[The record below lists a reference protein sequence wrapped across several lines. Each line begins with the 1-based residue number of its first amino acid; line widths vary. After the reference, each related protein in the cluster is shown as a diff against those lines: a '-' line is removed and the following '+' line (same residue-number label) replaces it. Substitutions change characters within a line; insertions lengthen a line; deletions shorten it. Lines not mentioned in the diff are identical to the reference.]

1 MTTQKER
8 VLNYLKQNSSIT
20 SLEMFH
26 KFFICSP
33 QSVIRNLRKSLG
45 YDVITDIWEHKK
57 RVECKSDGTEK
68 TKTIK
73 YKRYFLKKLE
83 GTA

>member
-1 MTTQKER
+1 MTTQQER
-8 VLNYLKQNSSIT
+8 VLNYLKQNGSIT
-20 SLEMFH
+20 SLEMFNN
-26 KFFICSP
+26 FFICSP

-45 YDVITDIWEHKK
+45 YDAITDIWEHKK

-73 YKRYFLKKLE
+73 YKRYFLNKLE
-83 GTA
+83 GIA

>member
-1 MTTQKER
+1 MTQQER
-8 VLNYLKQNSSIT
+8 VLNYLKQNGSIT
-20 SLEMFH
+20 SLEMFDN
-26 KFFICSP
+26 FFICCP
-33 QSVIRNLRKSLG
+33 QSVIRDLRKTLG
-45 YDVITDIWEHKK
+45 YDVITDIWERKK

-68 TKTIK
+68 VKTVK